1 MKKVKKL
8 SELQKAN
15 LLTGQLLRRCSCT
28 SELIRFLKEEG
39 YSDLASQVNSAMTLG
54 RELAYK
60 RGRAAIAK
68 AKAATQEN
76 ANV

>member
-1 MKKVKKL
+1 MKKVKNL

-28 SELIRFLKEEG
+28 SELVRFLEEEG
-39 YSDLASQVNSAMTLG
+39 YSDLASQVDSAMTLG
-54 RELAYK
+54 RKLAYE
-60 RGRAAIAK
+60 RGSQAIAR